1 VPEPTLQLIA
11 FLKLIVVA
19 VFGLLYGLGGMS
31 GKWKRR
37 YVGPALYG
45 LAIWGFTTWTNTF
58 NVLSLLSPLL
68 LCAALHLGYGGNT
81 TSEKIKRRAI
91 AGSAAGCA
99 GIPLFIAFSA
109 TGLLFLHIAVCTA
122 ISIVAGVWNE
132 TSSAR
137 TEETLIGAMYVLIPL
152 LTI

>member
-1 VPEPTLQLIA
+1 MPESTLQLIA

-37 YVGPALYG
+37 YVGPALYC
-45 LAIWGFTTWTNTF
+45 LALLGFTLWTQSF
-58 NVLSLLSPLL
+58 IALSLLSPLL
-68 LCAALHLGYGGNT
+68 LCAALHLGYGGSS
-81 TSEKIKRRAI
+81 TSEKIRKRAI
-91 AGSAAGCA
+91 AGAAAGCS
-99 GIPLFIAFSA
+99 GIPLFIAFGA
-109 TGLLFLHIAVCTA
+109 PTLLVLNIAVCTA
-122 ISIVAGVWNE
+122 ISIVAGVWNQ

-137 TEETLIGAMYVLIPL
+137 TEETLIGAMYIIIPM

>member
-1 VPEPTLQLIA
+1 MSENTLQLIA

-37 YVGPALYG
+37 YVGPAVYG
-45 LAIWGFTTWTNTF
+45 LALLGFTLWTQSF
-58 NVLSLLSPLL
+58 KPLCLLSPLL
-68 LCAALHLGYGGNT
+68 LCGALHLGYGAST
-81 TSEKIKRRAI
+81 TAEKITKRAV
-91 AGSAAGCA
+91 AGAAAGFSA
-99 GIPLFIAFSA
+99 VPLFIAYGA
-109 TGLLFLHIAVCTA
+109 GTLALLHIVVC
-122 ISIVAGVWNE
+122 IGVSIVAGVWNQ

-137 TEETLIGAMYVLIPL
+137 TEETLIGAVYVLIPL

>member
-1 VPEPTLQLIA
+1 MPESTLQLIA

-37 YVGPALYG
+37 YVGPAVYG
-45 LAIWGFTTWTNTF
+45 LALLGFTLWTQSF
-58 NVLSLLSPLL
+58 KPLCLLSPLF
-68 LCAALHLGYGGNT
+68 LCGALHLGYGGST
-81 TSEKIKRRAI
+81 TQEKVMRRAV
-91 AGSAAGCA
+91 AGGAAGFA
-99 GIPLFIAFSA
+99 GVPLFIAYSA
-109 TGLLFLHIAVCTA
+109 GTLALLHMAVCIAV
-122 ISIVAGVWNE
+122 SIVAGVWNQ

-137 TEETLIGAMYVLIPL
+137 TEESLIGASYVLIPL

>member
-1 VPEPTLQLIA
+1 MPESTLQLIA

-37 YVGPALYG
+37 YVGPLVYG
-45 LAIWGFTTWTNTF
+45 LALLGFTLWTQSF
-58 NVLSLLSPLL
+58 KPLCLLSPLL
-68 LCAALHLGYGGNT
+68 LCGALHLGYGGSST
-81 TSEKIKRRAI
+81 AEKIKKRAI

-99 GIPLFIAFSA
+99 GIPLFIAYGA
-109 TGLLFLHIAVCTA
+109 PGVLFLHIAVCA
-122 ISIVAGVWNE
+122 AVSVVAGVWNE

-137 TEETLIGAMYVLIPL
+137 TEETLIGAVYVLIPL

>member
-1 VPEPTLQLIA
+1 MPEPTLQLIA

-19 VFGLLYGLGGMS
+19 VCGLLYGLGGMS

-37 YVGPALYG
+37 YVGPVLYG
-45 LAIWGFTTWTNTF
+45 LAIWGFTTWTSTF
-58 NVLSLLSPLL
+58 NALSLLSPVL
-68 LCAALHLGYGGNT
+68 LCAALHLGYGGSST
-81 TSEKIKRRAI
+81 AEKIKKRAI

-99 GIPLFIAFSA
+99 GIPLFIAFGA
-109 TGLLFLHIAVCTA
+109 PTLLFLHIAVCVG
-122 ISIVAGVWNE
+122 ISVVAGVWNQ

>member
-1 VPEPTLQLIA
+1 MPESTLQLVA

-19 VFGLLYGLGGMS
+19 FFGLLYGLGGMK

-45 LAIWGFTTWTNTF
+45 LAILGFTLWTQSF
-58 NVLSLLSPLL
+58 NALSLLSPLL
-68 LCAALHLGYGGNT
+68 LCAALHLGYGGDT
-81 TSEKIKRRAI
+81 TGEKIMKRAV
-91 AGSAAGCA
+91 AGSAAGFA
-99 GIPLFIAFSA
+99 AVPLFVACGA
-109 TGLLFLHIAVCTA
+109 WTLALLHIAVCT
-122 ISIVAGVWNE
+122 SVSVVAGVWNQ

-137 TEETLIGAMYVLIPL
+137 TEETLIGAAYVLIPL